1 MAFWRDM
8 RETMTPHSTAPHK
21 PNQAYIFVVN
31 QVNPNIRASHE
42 RILMVDDP

>member
-1 MAFWRDM
+1 
-8 RETMTPHSTAPHK
+8 MTPHSTAPHK

-31 QVNPNIRASHE
+31 QVNSNIRASHE